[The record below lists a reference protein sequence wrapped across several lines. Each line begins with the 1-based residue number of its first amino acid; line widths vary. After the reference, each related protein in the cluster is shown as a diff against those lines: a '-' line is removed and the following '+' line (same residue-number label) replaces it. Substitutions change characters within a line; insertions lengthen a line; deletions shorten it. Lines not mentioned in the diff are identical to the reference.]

1 MTNLP
6 IKYNLTN
13 PTIPDILDMTE
24 VDQPS
29 PDLVV
34 LPDSKQD
41 SNMESFSLIDQPAE
55 LSIDPA
61 SVCPDD
67 DVTTTTSDDIS
78 ILEENDGVSVTPD
91 MESDKSGDKKVE
103 SVEVEEQ
110 VAVSEV
116 SEGDDVE
123 MEEEVPAVEEVVME
137 EVETGVEP
145 VVELELAPELEEEA
159 PQVTLEDITKEAVP
173 EVKSESPATAPEPA
187 APEPAAPEPEPAEP
201 EKESEPEKSPDES
214 SESDPGSASD
224 VGIPDVELKPDEESK
239 PEEEPDTTPKT
250 KPLSHVI
257 SAAILI
263 STLVLLSSAGEDN
276 LPNRTEA
283 ALSSLLLAYLL
294 TYAAVDQELLSVEK
308 LEDWLN
314 TSFNLIVCPFLVS
327 YLGVTV
333 STCSGVCDLGL
344 MVPTLGALLGV
355 ELWVLVEHL
364 EPKSICQGVLGTLGG
379 VVLHNHLKDL
389 GDVKPI
395 VEDEV
400 GQ

>member
-1 MTNLP
+1 
-6 IKYNLTN
+6 
-13 PTIPDILDMTE
+13 MTE

-103 SVEVEEQ
+103 SEEVEEQ

-116 SEGDDVE
+116 TEGDEVGI
-123 MEEEVPAVEEVVME
+123 EEEVPVVEEVVME

-145 VVELELAPELEEEA
+145 VVELELAPELEEET

-173 EVKSESPATAPEPA
+173 EVKSESPAPA
-187 APEPAAPEPEPAEP
+187 ESAAPEPELVEP

-224 VGIPDVELKPDEESK
+224 VGIPDVELKSDEEPK
-239 PEEEPDTTPKT
+239 PKEEPDTTPKT
-250 KPLSHVI
+250 KPISHVI

-294 TYAAVDQELLSVEK
+294 TYAAVDQEILSVERLK
-308 LEDWLN
+308 DWLN